1 MEPADFRVEW
11 KPESKLPE
19 HGVLSAKLLQ
29 LEPLVQLAE
38 ALPVSANLRKLLGEL
53 APRGRLLDAS
63 LEWSGKLA
71 DATKFAVRTR
81 FADLAINPRGSAPG
95 FEGLSGSLEA
105 SEAKGSVQLA
115 SRKASLDLPQVFA
128 DPRLR
133 LDTLDGQIEWQRKG
147 ERALSLRPPA
157 PPSANRDFEASPA
170 ARSPS
175 GGERTRA

>member
-38 ALPVSANLRKLLGEL
+38 ALPVSADLRKLLAEL

-133 LDTLDGQIEWQRKG
+133 LDTLDGQIEWERKG
-147 ERALSLRPPA
+147 ERALSLRMPA
-157 PPSANRDFEASPA
+157 LAFASEDFEGKASGA
-170 ARSPS
+170 YAY
-175 GGERTRA
+175 GGE